1 MFPLVNEEL
10 RVFAHQEPVSIVF
23 RREVLIF
30 MSSIFKELD
39 MKEIEVLKKVN
50 AKAKG
55 IEDIIARHF
64 EKSLPV
70 LTFDKN

>member
-1 MFPLVNEEL
+1 
-10 RVFAHQEPVSIVF
+10 
-23 RREVLIF
+23 
-30 MSSIFKELD
+30 